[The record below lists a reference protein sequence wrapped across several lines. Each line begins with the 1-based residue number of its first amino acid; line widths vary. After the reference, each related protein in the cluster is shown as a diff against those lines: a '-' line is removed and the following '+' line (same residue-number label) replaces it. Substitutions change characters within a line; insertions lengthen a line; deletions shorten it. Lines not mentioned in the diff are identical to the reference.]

1 MAQAP
6 GTPFMNQLRPEA
18 GQGGMILLRS
28 TLLASIGVP
37 HAFST
42 AVGPEGRPLDLSSAG
57 SSHLGTR
64 AEVLRNDLER
74 FSAAVAP
81 GGRLATTRQV
91 HGAAITDVQSANTAE
106 ADIVIAE
113 PLEDD
118 DRVVRMAAVRT
129 ADCVPILL
137 ACPRSGRVAAVHAG
151 WRGLVAD
158 APAAAIEEMSRRGSR
173 IDDLHVAIGPAIGV
187 ERFEIGLEVAAAMR
201 DSGLA
206 AAVQSRSPRPH
217 ADLHRA
223 TCLRVIAAGVRE
235 SLVDGAPECTA
246 SSFRFFSHRRD
257 RGATGR
263 HLAAITP
270 GNATGFEA
278 VDMG

>member
-1 MAQAP
+1 
-6 GTPFMNQLRPEA
+6 MNQLRPEA
-18 GQGGMILLRS
+18 RQDGMILLRS
-28 TLLASIGVP
+28 TLLASIGVR

-42 AVGPEGRPLDLSSAG
+42 AVGPEGRPLDLSSPG

-64 AEVLRNDLER
+64 PEILRDDLER
-74 FSAAVAP
+74 FSTAVAP
-81 GGRLATTRQV
+81 GARLATPRQI
-91 HGAAITDVQSANTAE
+91 HGAAMTDVQSADTAE

-113 PLEDD
+113 PLKEAAK
-118 DRVVRMAAVRT
+118 VLRMAAIRT

-173 IDDLHVAIGPAIGV
+173 TEDLHVAIGPAIGL

-201 DSGLA
+201 QSGLA

-223 TCLRVIAAGVRE
+223 ACLRVIAAGVRE
-235 SLVDGAPECTA
+235 SFMDGAPECTA
-246 SSFRFFSHRRD
+246 SSPRFFSHRRD
-257 RGATGR
+257 DGATGR
-263 HLAAITP
+263 HLAAIAP
-270 GNATGFEA
+270 GNPTGFEA